1 MTMESNELPD
11 KVINNIMESIAILN
25 VKREIE
31 SKKLRNQE
39 IFYALLSTCTL
50 FVLTIFIGLNTF
62 KDKKKLALIEN
73 TIQNEINVNYL
84 NEISNMEENNDYE
97 NKDNLSIIKILA
109 NADKNKVKYIKSEFS
124 FEYEPTIEN
133 LYKNADVVIIGTF
146 DSNLKT
152 YVDGVNIHTQT
163 KFNTSKVLKNETK
176 LEVKENVTF
185 DRIGGIMTLS
195 DYMKNNNTIRK
206 DEFTDISEK
215 ARNDYYVVQEFAPD
229 NKLDFA
235 SSNDQNNYI
244 IFLSYSDEVLMLNSS
259 YYGMRRINEI
269 NQIYDYDTKKYINCE
284 LIAK

>member
-1 MTMESNELPD
+1 MESNELPD

>member
-1 MTMESNELPD
+1 MKNKKGIILFS
-11 KVINNIMESIAILN
+11 SIACLTIIGISAN
-25 VKREIE
+25 
-31 SKKLRNQE
+31 S
-39 IFYALLSTCTL
+39 LLSNNSK
-50 FVLTIFIGLNTF
+50 TIASNDNNLDIAKVVN
-62 KDKKKLALIEN
+62 
-73 TIQNEINVNYL
+73 NVNVD
-84 NEISNMEENNDYE
+84 ND
-97 NKDNLSIIKILA
+97 KTFHIR
-109 NADKNKVKYIKSEFS
+109 SEFS